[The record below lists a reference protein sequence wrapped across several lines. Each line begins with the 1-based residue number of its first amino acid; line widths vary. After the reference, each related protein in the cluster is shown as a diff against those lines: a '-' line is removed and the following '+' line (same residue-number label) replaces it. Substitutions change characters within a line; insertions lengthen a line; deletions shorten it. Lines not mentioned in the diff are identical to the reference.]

1 MRKLLRSWWQDN
13 LLRGVLKNTSYLF
26 SSNSITAAVSMISSI
41 MATRLIGIVGFG
53 LVGIIQTFASNI
65 NRLLSFRMSEVVVK
79 YLGESL
85 AVKEIPGGKVGQV
98 STGSVQRSAS
108 NLQAAAI
115 VKGIA
120 LIEAATSALAY
131 LVLVLLASRAASL
144 FAKDISVTSLFSFY
158 GLMLLG
164 NLVYETSTGVL
175 QAYKRFDYIAI
186 INTIQSVI
194 TLALILLAFILHKG
208 VFEVLG
214 AYLLGKAFSGVSIS
228 IIAFR
233 QMNHSLGGGWWQTS
247 FKQVSGWRGI
257 LGFAINTNLN
267 GTVNLIT
274 RDNILLYLTAL
285 SPSALAQDY
294 AGYFKWG
301 LAIINFVTL
310 PIDPFIW
317 PTYAEITRT
326 IAQRQWQKTR
336 KLLKQVSTIAGAW
349 TLIAGA
355 GIALVGWWL
364 IPFALGPNTIA
375 VYPLTL
381 ILLIGYGTANVLNW
395 NRPLL
400 LAFGKPAYPLLI
412 AIAVGS
418 IELLFTLWLVPN
430 GGYFVM
436 AAILSGYLGLSV
448 SLTAWRGWR
457 EIKIQEEK
465 DIPMVEPATKDV
477 IA

>member
-26 SSNSITAAVSMISSI
+26 SSNSITAAVSMVSSV
-41 MATRLIGIVGFG
+41 MATRLIGMVGFG
-53 LVGIIQTFASNI
+53 LIGIIQTFASNI

-85 AVKEIPGGKVGQV
+85 AIEEISGGDNSQISEKG
-98 STGSVQRSAS
+98 GHKNPS
-108 NLQAAAI
+108 NSQAAAI

-131 LVLVLLASRAASL
+131 LVLVLLAAWAARL
-144 FAKDISVTSLFSFY
+144 FAKDISVASLFSFY

-175 QAYKRFDYIAI
+175 QAHKRFDNIAI
-186 INTIQSVI
+186 INTIQSII
-194 TLALILLAFILHKG
+194 TLVLIVLAFIFKKG

-214 AYLLGKAFSGVSIS
+214 AYLMGKAFAGVGIT
-228 IIAFR
+228 IMAFR
-233 QMNHSLGGGWWQTS
+233 QMNLSLGGAWWHTS
-247 FKQVSGWRGI
+247 IRQVKAWRGM
-257 LGFAINTNLN
+257 LGFAVNTNLN

-285 SPSALAQDY
+285 SPAALAQDY
-294 AGYFKWG
+294 AGYFRWG

-336 KLLKQVSTIAGAW
+336 NLLKQVSTIAVAW
-349 TLIAGA
+349 TLAAAA
-355 GIALVGWWL
+355 GIALLGWWL
-364 IPFALGPNTIA
+364 IPLVLGSNASA
-375 VYPLTL
+375 VYPVTL
-381 ILLIGYGTANVLNW
+381 ILLIGYGSANVMNW

-418 IELLFTLWLVPN
+418 IEVLLTLWLVPN
-430 GGYFVM
+430 GGYLAM
-436 AAILSGYLGLSV
+436 AAILSGYLGLSI

-457 EIKIQEEK
+457 EIRERESK
-465 DIPMVEPATKDV
+465 DTLLIDPASKDV
-477 IA
+477 AV